1 MENQDLMGGGARQPL
16 GDSLAQG
23 TYGDVGMRVKE
34 GASTESEATGVERR
48 SLSSL
53 R

>member
-23 TYGDVGMRVKE
+23 TNGDVGMRVKE
-34 GASTESEATGVERR
+34 GASTVRGHAVERR